1 MEAFDTVVDYAKP
14 ILTQI
19 VDNPPSLTTVVAV
32 FTTSFI
38 VVFGLYAHAVFLRWE
53 KDFSGSRLARI
64 NENSPSN
71 KHRPDVASFDE
82 MQSTIVAN
90 SESHKA
96 FATCELIA
104 DVKTQQKNWREN
116 AVIRERAKAIP
127 YMGVL
132 EGNQKAEEL
141 NMDHDYIRFLDFL
154 WGFIFIGPMSYYLWA
169 KGTTILRIRDWLNKK
184 GIWKIKECEDMEGL
198 IAIFCLEQTQVIN
211 YFAKTKEGSE
221 LGNIAGFFFADFP
234 YVDNDLNYKVA
245 DLFAVDID
253 LDTKK
258 FVKAKLDD
266 MDLTASETLILLWF
280 NTIAAQHVK
289 LHALANWGIN
299 QSMALEETN
308 PFLRQNS
315 VVTAIYNYFGY
326 STFSGFLETWEK
338 QGLLSDGWSGEEQP
352 LIKCFNHGI
361 RDGIGQHVNIV
372 DLVPHSR
379 FVSFVV
385 KVRMIFMD
393 QFHKHKHLFPGVD
406 GEAFFVGTILH
417 SLDHTLMDWNL
428 PDPLWLDVDSP
439 RFGKMA
445 EMGRIVRVGF
455 VQDVPFL
462 YFNKRFKGSKHPF
475 YKAVYDKAAK
485 IDKELADNMDTC
497 IIK

>member
-1 MEAFDTVVDYAKP
+1 MEAVPSPDKKQIARRSPFFCRSSKQLLVACRNNSLFWRSISLSHSLSP
-14 ILTQI
+14 ISAF
-19 VDNPPSLTTVVAV
+19 N
-32 FTTSFI
+32 
-38 VVFGLYAHAVFLRWE
+38 
-53 KDFSGSRLARI
+53 
-64 NENSPSN
+64 N
-71 KHRPDVASFDE
+71 SFDE

-406 GEAFFVGTILH
+406 GEVRMNKMH
-417 SLDHTLMDWNL
+417 SPEFWE
-428 PDPLWLDVDSP
+428 
-439 RFGKMA
+439 R
-445 EMGRIVRVGF
+445 
-455 VQDVPFL
+455 
-462 YFNKRFKGSKHPF
+462 
-475 YKAVYDKAAK
+475 
-485 IDKELADNMDTC
+485 
-497 IIK
+497 